1 MSRAPD
7 SQNTRFSQA
16 GHMSQRG
23 ILEIRDLGVTLTGR

>member
-7 SQNTRFSQA
+7 SQNTRFSQGGRQA

-23 ILEIRDLGVTLTGR
+23 ILEIRDWG